1 MDVSGG
7 VLEGFLVLDAEAV
20 TDHGASD
27 LSYEFLS
34 GVGGVPEAGD
44 AALAPPIAAL
54 LVHRRMS
61 KLMEGRRVVFL
72 DKGILRK
79 HRDNDL
85 VPGGRVERSGR
96 LLVIVESKTNLTGQV
111 GIDGLLG
118 LLYR

>member
-1 MDVSGG
+1 
-7 VLEGFLVLDAEAV
+7 
-20 TDHGASD
+20 
-27 LSYEFLS
+27 
-34 GVGGVPEAGD
+34 
-44 AALAPPIAAL
+44 
-54 LVHRRMS
+54 MS